1 MVKRFFLL
9 LFLFIS
15 YGNMKANVIERVEP
29 PNWWVGMNSN
39 KLQLMLYGKDISY
52 YKIDSNSDLIKIE
65 RVHKADSPNYL
76 FVDLVLQDGIKAG
89 DYTFTLSRGVTR
101 ESFSYTLNKRE
112 PRDDFKTFSSAD
124 MVYLI
129 MPDRFANGDPS
140 NDNHKDAQEISNRL
154 EHYGRHG
161 GDIEGIIK
169 SLDYLNSIGVTAI
182 WSTPM
187 LFDNE
192 PEASYHG
199 YACADYYRIDPRFGS
214 NDMYKDLVKQAKSRG
229 IKIIKDIVPNHCG
242 MAHWWMSDLPF
253 EDWIHKFDSF
263 TRSNYAM
270 STHFDPYA
278 SKVDNDLC
286 TRGWFDT
293 SMPDMNLKNPF
304 VLNYFI
310 QNAIW
315 WVEWSG
321 ISGIRVDTFPYS
333 DKFAIANWI
342 KAILQ
347 EYPSINI
354 VGEAWFGSAQEIAYW
369 EGGAR
374 NADGYNSYLPSVMDF
389 PLYDAIQKAFLED
402 GDPGWGEG
410 MFRIYRSLA
419 LDNIYV
425 NPIGLMVFG
434 DNHDTHRLFHA
445 VGYDTKKFKMALTL
459 LATIRGVPQIYYG
472 TEIMLSSL
480 DGTLG
485 HGPERVNMP
494 GGWSGDSKNVFTGE
508 LLTPIESDVLKHF
521 SKIFNWRKT
530 SEIIHVGNTKHYW
543 PTDNLYVYFRYTD
556 SGSVMIILNNNNRDI
571 KLDWSRYA
579 ESLERYTKGKDII
592 SGLEYVVGQETI
604 IETHSSVIIELY

>member
-1 MVKRFFLL
+1 
-9 LFLFIS
+9 
-15 YGNMKANVIERVEP
+15 MKANVIERVEP

-52 YKIDSNSDLIKIE
+52 YKIDSNSDLIRIE
-65 RVHKADSPNYL
+65 RVHRADSPNYL
-76 FVDLVLQDGIKAG
+76 FVDLVLQNGIKAG

-101 ESFSYTLNKRE
+101 ETFSYTLNKRE

-140 NDNHKDAQEISNRL
+140 NDNHKDAQETSNRL

-161 GDIEGIIK
+161 GDIAGIIK

-214 NDMYKDLVKQAKSRG
+214 NEMYKDLVNQAKSRG

-278 SKVDNDLC
+278 SKVDNELC

-521 SKIFNWRKT
+521 SKIFNWRKK

-543 PTDNLYVYFRYTD
+543 PTDNLYVFFRYTD
-556 SGSVMIILNNNNRDI
+556 SGSVMIILNNNSRDI

-579 ESLERYTKGKDII
+579 ESLDRYTKGKDII

-604 IETHSSVIIELY
+604 IEAQSSMIIELY